1 MVWKLNIYVIYFILV
16 TFCCLVL
23 SPINTASV
31 KSIIQLLKSRG
42 PRISVFLEQHEA
54 MCFSHVWS
62 SNRVILET

>member
-1 MVWKLNIYVIYFILV
+1 MVWKLNIYVIYFIRV

-42 PRISVFLEQHEA
+42 SQNFSLPGTTRGNVF
-54 MCFSHVWS
+54 FSC
-62 SNRVILET
+62 VIK